1 MQVFMRVAAKDSAHE
16 FAYVKASKRRST
28 KKHKHYP
35 DSKFQSCAY
44 LLRYADCQKG
54 HNKPGCKQRRSVA
67 KTPEGAKERSMPEFF
82 VTLVR
87 RHYRRYGGHVI
98 RFQRKG

>member
-1 MQVFMRVAAKDSAHE
+1 MQVFMGVAAKDSAHE
-16 FAYVKASKRRST
+16 FPYFKARNRRSP
-28 KKHKHYP
+28 KKHKHSP

-44 LLRYADCQKG
+44 LLRYADCQKE

-87 RHYRRYGGHVI
+87 RHYRRYGSNVI
-98 RFQRKG
+98 SFQRMA